1 MMSDVVRIV
10 KCFVYGIGTE
20 KHIAKHVTEWK
31 AVLCGSNRIRECAE
45 HTAIT
50 VATRAAARRNV

>member
-10 KCFVYGIGTE
+10 KCFVYGIGTG

-31 AVLCGSNRIRECAE
+31 AVLCGPTEYVSVRS
-45 HTAIT
+45 
-50 VATRAAARRNV
+50 TRRLR